1 MNSRIFKKILGNN
14 TKIVATLGPASDN
27 KQIIWKLIYEGV
39 DIFRLNFSHGTYNNH
54 QNIINIIKQINVK
67 YNLNISIIIDLQG
80 PKIRVDTLKNH
91 FIELKKNQVLEIVP
105 KSIQG
110 DNQRI
115 SISYKS
121 LYKFIKPGQKI
132 LLDDGKIGLSVQ
144 SIKNKVIFTKVIN
157 SGLLKSKKG
166 VNLPQAHLNIPSLTI
181 KDKNDIKF
189 GLKNNIHVFALS
201 FVREKNDIINLK
213 KYIRQFTN
221 NTVTIIAKIEKP
233 QAVKNI
239 HGIIHEADGI
249 MVARG
254 DLGVELSPE
263 KIPLIQKK
271 LISIANKHHK
281 FVITA
286 TQMLESMIE
295 SPVPTRAETTDVFNA
310 VIDGTDAVMLS
321 GETAMGSYPLNAVQ
335 IMNKILKNAE
345 NYIKGKKCSLNN
357 SNNLNNRTLIA
368 QSLFTIS
375 KSIKPKFIISFSNSG
390 KTAQILSKTKPAS
403 KIITFTP
410 DKKLLNRLSFYY
422 GVFPFVLKKMKY
434 AAIMFAKS
442 KEFLLKHKLVKKDDK
457 ILISIGVPLTD
468 QPETNSLI
476 IYTI

>member
-1 MNSRIFKKILGNN
+1 
-14 TKIVATLGPASDN
+14 
-27 KQIIWKLIYEGV
+27 
-39 DIFRLNFSHGTYNNH
+39 
-54 QNIINIIKQINVK
+54 
-67 YNLNISIIIDLQG
+67 
-80 PKIRVDTLKNH
+80 
-91 FIELKKNQVLEIVP
+91 
-105 KSIQG
+105 
-110 DNQRI
+110 
-115 SISYKS
+115 
-121 LYKFIKPGQKI
+121 
-132 LLDDGKIGLSVQ
+132 
-144 SIKNKVIFTKVIN
+144 
-157 SGLLKSKKG
+157 
-166 VNLPQAHLNIPSLTI
+166 
-181 KDKNDIKF
+181 
-189 GLKNNIHVFALS
+189 
-201 FVREKNDIINLK
+201 
-213 KYIRQFTN
+213 
-221 NTVTIIAKIEKP
+221 
-233 QAVKNI
+233 
-239 HGIIHEADGI
+239 

-271 LISIANKHHK
+271 LINIANKYHK

-321 GETAMGSYPLNAVQ
+321 GETAIGSYPLNAVQ

-375 KSIKPKFIISFSNSG
+375 KSIKPKFIVSFSNSG

-422 GVFPFVLKKMKY
+422 GVFPFVLKKMRY
-434 AAIMFAKS
+434 AAIMFTKS
-442 KEFLLKHKLVKKDDK
+442 REFLLKHKLVKKNDK